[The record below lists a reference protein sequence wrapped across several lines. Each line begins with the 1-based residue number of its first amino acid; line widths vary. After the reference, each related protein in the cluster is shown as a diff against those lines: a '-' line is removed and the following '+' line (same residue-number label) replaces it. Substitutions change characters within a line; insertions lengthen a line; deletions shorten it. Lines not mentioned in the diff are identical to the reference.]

1 MKKQILLGALA
12 VTGAVCMYG
21 CGKSDSNS
29 GKEEKGK
36 VMTEPVTVE
45 KSEYHNPITG
55 FGKDGSLRYG
65 GDPAAMVDGDMVY
78 LYTGHDTA

>member
-55 FGKDGSLRYG
+55 FGKDGSLDLTVG
-65 GDPAAMVDGDMVY
+65 NGVCVMCAISLTVN
-78 LYTGHDTA
+78 